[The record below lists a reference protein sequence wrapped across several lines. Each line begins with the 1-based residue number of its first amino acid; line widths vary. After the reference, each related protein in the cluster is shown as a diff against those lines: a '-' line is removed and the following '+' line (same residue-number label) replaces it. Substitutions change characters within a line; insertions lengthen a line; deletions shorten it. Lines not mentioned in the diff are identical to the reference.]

1 MGKTCTIFRLLAS
14 KAEVNNPI
22 WISKTNINIVM
33 YEKVSNPHM
42 RSKIPQEGDK
52 GSTRL
57 QKLYRKAMTGS
68 VGNHKEKDFGTS

>member
-1 MGKTCTIFRLLAS
+1 
-14 KAEVNNPI
+14 
-22 WISKTNINIVM
+22 M